1 MDKNTL
7 TGFILI
13 AAVLIGFS
21 YFSRP
26 SEAEMEARHRQDS
39 IASAAR
45 QEAQEAQ
52 EAKEKAEMVRRMQAA
67 SDTASLFYAHRRG
80 EAQDV
85 VLQNELIRL
94 TFDTHGGTVRKV
106 ELKEY
111 KNQQGGPVT
120 LFDEKDA
127 RMQFMWAGKAENVN
141 SDDFFFT
148 PLDVSDT
155 TLTMRL
161 RDATGGTLD
170 FSYTLL
176 PHSYMV
182 DFTIRADGLGN
193 FFIPSM
199 KTLDVEWREMAR
211 QQEKGF
217 DFENRYSSLTYKTK
231 GEGTDYL
238 SETSAASEKIASPLD
253 WVAFK
258 NQFFSCVLIAHQDF
272 TEATLSSTPGQKTE
286 GYLKT
291 YEADMKTFFDPEGKT
306 PTRMQMLFAPNNYHL
321 LQRMNGLGTG
331 GKDLE
336 LEDLVYLGWPLFK
349 WINRFFIIYVFDWL
363 SSLGLPMGI
372 VLLLLTILVKVLV
385 YPTTRKSYLSSAKM
399 RVLKPKID
407 EIAAK
412 YPKQEDAMKKQQE
425 TMQLYSQYGVSPM
438 GGCLPML
445 LQMPVWIALFNFVP
459 NAIELR
465 GESFLWAS
473 DLSAYDDV
481 IRWDKHVWL
490 IGDHLSIFC
499 LLFCL
504 TNIVNTW
511 IGMRQQQNS
520 MTGEQAQQMKLMQ
533 YMMYIMPVAFFF
545 MFNNYSSG
553 LNYYYFLSG
562 LTSIL
567 IMWFLRKTTDDKK
580 LLAKLEAN
588 YRANKANPDK
598 KLSGMAARM
607 EALRKKQQEM
617 LERQERQRAATEER
631 NKKLARHKKP

>member
-13 AAVLIGFS
+13 AAVLIGFG

-26 SEAEMEARHRQDS
+26 SEAEMEARLRQDS
-39 IASAAR
+39 IAAAAR
-45 QEAQEAQ
+45 QQAQKAREAE
-52 EAKEKAEMVRRMQAA
+52 EEAEMVRQAQAA
-67 SDTASLFYAHRRG
+67 LDTASLFYAHRRG

-85 VLQNELIRL
+85 VLENELIKL
-94 TFDTHGGTVRKV
+94 TFNTRGGTVRKV

-111 KNQQGGPVT
+111 KNRQGGPVT

-127 RMQFMWAGKAENVN
+127 RMQLMWAGKTENIN
-141 SDDFFFT
+141 SGDFFFT
-148 PLDVSDT
+148 PVDVSDT
-155 TLTMRL
+155 ALTMRL
-161 RDATGGTLD
+161 RTSAGGTLD
-170 FSYTLL
+170 FNYTLL

-193 FFIPSM
+193 FFAPSM
-199 KTLDVEWREMAR
+199 RTLDIAWNERAR

-217 DFENRYSSLTYKTK
+217 DFENRYSSLTYKIK
-231 GEGTDYL
+231 DEGTDYL
-238 SETSAASEKIASPLD
+238 SETRAEAKEIAEPLD
-253 WVAFK
+253 WIAFK
-258 NQFFSCVLIAHQDF
+258 NQFFSCVLIAHQSF
-272 TEATLSSTPGQKTE
+272 TETRLASTPQQKAD
-286 GYLKT
+286 GYLKD
-291 YEADMKTFFDPEGKT
+291 YEADMKTFFDPGGKT

-321 LQRMNGLGTG
+321 LQHTNKLSSGD
-331 GKDLE
+331 KDLE

-407 EIAAK
+407 ELNAK
-412 YPKQEDAMKKQQE
+412 YPKPEDAMKKQQE

-481 IRWDKHVWL
+481 IRWDKSVWL

-520 MTGEQAQQMKLMQ
+520 MTGEQARQMKFMQ
-533 YMMYIMPVAFFF
+533 YMMYVMPVAFFF

-588 YRANKANPDK
+588 YKANKANPDK
-598 KLSGMAARM
+598 KMSGMAARL
-607 EALRKKQQEM
+607 EALQKKQQAI
-617 LERQERQRAATEER
+617 LEEQ
-631 NKKLARHKKP
+631 KKKQSQHKKQ